1 MSDQVTGSGK
11 MARADQ
17 VEGADQVKGADELK
31 GKVADP
37 ERSRLDAMRNG
48 TEDWRG
54 WGPYVSERQWGTVRE
69 DYSEGGTAWDFFTHD
84 HARSRAYRWGEDG
97 IAGFCDD
104 RQLLCL
110 SLALWNGQD
119 PILKERLFGLTNEQG
134 NHGEDVKELY
144 YYVDAVPSHAYQ
156 KMLYKMCQAAYPY
169 QQLIDE
175 NARRR
180 GGHER
185 EFELIDTGLFDQGRY
200 FDVEVEYA
208 KAAPTD
214 ILMRITVHNRGPDS
228 APIHILPQAW
238 FRNEWSWND
247 DCSRPD
253 MREEAPGEVIGGEH
267 EQLGRFVLSFET
279 PDRLIFCD
287 NDTNVAKVFGTAG
300 SPGYFK
306 DGVNEFVVHDRQE
319 AVNPA
324 GRGTKVAGVYRR
336 SVPAGGSVLV
346 RARLQVGIEEKPD
359 FAEFDTMVEQR
370 QQEADAFYAVLQAG
384 ITDADMRLV
393 QRQAF
398 AGMLWSKQFYNFDVG
413 EWLDGD
419 PRQPPP
425 PERRKTGRNGAWR
438 HLNAADI
445 ISMPDKWEYPWF
457 AAWDLGFQ
465 CVSLSL
471 VDPEFAKNQLLLLC
485 QVWMM
490 HPNGELPAYEW
501 AFGDV
506 NPPVHAW
513 AALRVYENDRRRN
526 GGTGDAAFLE
536 RIFHKL
542 LLNFTWWVNRKDEQ
556 GLNIFEGGF
565 LGLDNIGVFDRSAP
579 LPTGG
584 YIQQSDGTAWMA
596 MYCLNLLDIALEL
609 SQQDPVYDD
618 MAAKFF
624 EHLLYIAKAMTGRLG
639 IGGGGGLWDDTDNF
653 YYDSLCMPNGESFP
667 MRARSVVGLIPL
679 FAVTVVDGALLRKL
693 PGFGERM
700 RYFQEQRSDLAMLI
714 SRWTEASADDRRL
727 LSLMRVF
734 RMTKILERML
744 DETEFLSPHGVRALS
759 RRYLDHPYE
768 FEYGGQQYGMKYA
781 PGESEFGLFGGN
793 SNWRGPVW
801 MPVNFLLV
809 ESLRR
814 FHSYYGNDFKV
825 ECPVGSDQHL
835 TLDEVADNLCR
846 RLIGLF
852 LRDEDGKRP
861 VFNDYAIFQT
871 DPHFRDLILFHEYFD
886 GETGR
891 GLGAAHQTGW
901 TGLVANLIDQL
912 ATGRASM

>member
-1 MSDQVTGSGK
+1 MS
-11 MARADQ
+11 
-17 VEGADQVKGADELK
+17 DELK
-31 GKVADP
+31 DKIADP
-37 ERSRLDAMRNG
+37 ERSRLDAIRDG

-69 DYSEGGTAWDFFTHD
+69 DYSEGGTAWDYFTHD
-84 HARSRAYRWGEDG
+84 QARSRAYRWGEDG
-97 IAGFCDD
+97 IGGFCDD

-156 KMLYKMCQAAYPY
+156 KMLYKLCQAAFPY

-180 GGHER
+180 DGHSR

-208 KAAPTD
+208 KAAPAD
-214 ILMRITVHNRGPDS
+214 ILMRITVHNRGPDT

-247 DCSRPD
+247 DYARPD
-253 MREEAPGEVIGGEH
+253 MREETPGEVIGGEH
-267 EQLGRFVLSFET
+267 EQLGRFALSFEA

-287 NDTNVAKVFGTAG
+287 NDTNVAKVFGTVG
-300 SPGYFK
+300 LPGYFK
-306 DGVNEFVVHDRQE
+306 DGIDEFIVHGRHE
-319 AVNPA
+319 AANPT
-324 GRGTKVAGVYRR
+324 GHGTKVAGAYQR
-336 SVPAGGSVLV
+336 SVPAGGSVVV
-346 RARLQVGIEEKPD
+346 RARLQIGAEEMPD
-359 FAEFDTMVEQR
+359 FTGFDALVDQR
-370 QQEADAFYAVLQAG
+370 RQEADAFYAELQAG
-384 ITDADMRLV
+384 IADADMRLV

-425 PERRKTGRNGAWR
+425 PERRKTGRNGGWR
-438 HLNAADI
+438 HLSAADI

-457 AAWDLGFQ
+457 AAWDLSFQ

-471 VDPEFAKNQLLLLC
+471 IDPEFAKNQLLLLC

-506 NPPVHAW
+506 NPPVQAW

-526 GGTGDAAFLE
+526 GGAGDTAFLK

-565 LGLDNIGVFDRSAP
+565 LGLDNIGIFDRSAP

-609 SQQDPVYDD
+609 SQQDRVYED

-624 EHLLYIAKAMTGRLG
+624 EHLLYIAEAMTGRG
-639 IGGGGGLWDDTDNF
+639 RGGAGLWDETDNF
-653 YYDSLCMPNGESFP
+653 YYDKLCMPDGASFP
-667 MRARSVVGLIPL
+667 MRVRSMVGLIPL
-679 FAVTVVDGALLRKL
+679 FAVAVVDGALLRKL

-700 RYFQEQRSDLAMLI
+700 RYFHEQRSDLAMLI
-714 SRWTEASADDRRL
+714 SRWSEPNADGRHL
-727 LSLMRVF
+727 LALMRVF
-734 RMTKILERML
+734 RMTKIMERML
-744 DETEFLSPHGVRALS
+744 DQNEFLSPHGVRALS
-759 RRYLDHPYE
+759 RRHLDHPYE

-781 PGESEFGLFGGN
+781 PAESESGLFGGN

-814 FHSYYGNDFKV
+814 FHCYYGNDFKI
-825 ECPVGSDQHL
+825 ECPVGSGQQL
-835 TLDEVADNLCR
+835 TLDEVADHLCR

-852 LRDEDGKRP
+852 LRDQDGRRP
-861 VFNDYAIFQT
+861 VFNDCATFQT

-886 GETGR
+886 GDTGR
-891 GLGAAHQTGW
+891 GLGAGHQTGW

-912 ATGRASM
+912 TTGRATM

>member
-1 MSDQVTGSGK
+1 MSDEVTGSHK
-11 MARADQ
+11 VAAADE
-17 VEGADQVKGADELK
+17 VTGSDELK

-37 ERSRLDAMRNG
+37 ERSRLDGMRNG

-69 DYSEGGTAWDFFTHD
+69 DYSEGGTAWDYFTHD

-144 YYVDAVPSHAYQ
+144 YYIDAVPSHAYQ

-247 DCSRPD
+247 DCGRPD
-253 MREEAPGEVIGGEH
+253 MREEGPGEVIGGEH
-267 EQLGRFVLSFET
+267 DQLGRFAISFET

-287 NDTNVAKVFGTAG
+287 NDTNVAKVFGSVG

-306 DGVNEFVVHDRQE
+306 DGINEFIVHGRQE

-336 SVPAGGSVLV
+336 SVPAGGSVVV
-346 RARLQVGIEEKPD
+346 RVRLQVGIEEQPN
-359 FAEFDTMVEQR
+359 FGGFDTIVEQR
-370 QQEADAFYAVLQAG
+370 RQEADAFYAVLQAG
-384 ITDADMRLV
+384 IADADMRLV

-398 AGMLWSKQFYNFDVG
+398 AGMLWGKQFYNFDVG

-419 PRQPPP
+419 ARQPPP

-438 HLNAADI
+438 HLNAVDI

-471 VDPEFAKNQLLLLC
+471 IDPEFAKNQLLLLC

-506 NPPVHAW
+506 NPPVQAW

-526 GGTGDAAFLE
+526 GGAGDTAFLK

-565 LGLDNIGVFDRSAP
+565 LGLDNIGIFDRSAP

-609 SQQDPVYDD
+609 SQQDRVYED

-624 EHLLYIAKAMTGRLG
+624 EHLLYIAEAMTGRSR
-639 IGGGGGLWDDTDNF
+639 GGAGLWDETDNF
-653 YYDSLCMPNGESFP
+653 YYDKLCMPDGASFP
-667 MRARSVVGLIPL
+667 MRVRSMVGLIPL
-679 FAVTVVDGALLRKL
+679 FAVAVVDGALLQKL

-700 RYFQEQRSDLAMLI
+700 RYFHEQRSDLAMLI
-714 SRWTEASADDRRL
+714 SRWSEPGADGRHL

-734 RMTKILERML
+734 RMTKVLERML
-744 DETEFLSPHGVRALS
+744 DETEFLSPHGVRAVS

-781 PGESEFGLFGGN
+781 PAESESGLFGGN

-814 FHSYYGNDFKV
+814 FHSYYGNDFKI
-825 ECPVGSDQHL
+825 ECPVGSGQQL
-835 TLDEVADNLCR
+835 TLGEVADHLCR

-852 LRDEDGKRP
+852 LRDQDGRRP
-861 VFNDYAIFQT
+861 VFNDCATFQT

-886 GETGR
+886 GDTGR
-891 GLGAAHQTGW
+891 GLGAGHQTGW

-912 ATGRASM
+912 TAG